1 MNVKIKSG
9 MQSEAIRKLSTYLDQ
24 HPEEGVAM
32 AMSIMVDLCRHM
44 TISQTEEWISL
55 LDEVISKDLS
65 WSTSTDDD

>member
-9 MQSEAIRKLSTYLDQ
+9 LQSEAIRKLSTYLDG